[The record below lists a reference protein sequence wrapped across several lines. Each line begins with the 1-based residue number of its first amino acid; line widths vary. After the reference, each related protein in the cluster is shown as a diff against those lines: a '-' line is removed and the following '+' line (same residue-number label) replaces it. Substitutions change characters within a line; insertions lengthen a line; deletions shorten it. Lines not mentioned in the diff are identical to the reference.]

1 MTESLLLFLPV
12 LGSFL
17 LHAPVLRFNLL
28 AGLARPLD
36 AGAILGGARV
46 FGENKTLRGALVM
59 GAGAFAATLALR
71 AWPWYAAHLPAAL
84 RAADP
89 LALAALIAV
98 GTVLAELPG
107 SFVKR
112 RFGVPPGERI
122 RSPAGWLLSLWDQ
135 GDFVPGIALM
145 LAPVWVMPWQHL
157 VACFVA
163 VSTLHVAVSAVG
175 FVAGSRRTVL

>member
-1 MTESLLLFLPV
+1 LPV

-36 AGAILGGARV
+36 GGATLGGARV

-71 AWPWYAAHLPAAL
+71 AWPRFVDHLPASL
-84 RAADP
+84 RSADP
-89 LALAALIAV
+89 FDLAARIAV
-98 GTVLAELPG
+98 GTVVAELPG

-112 RFGVPPGERI
+112 RLGIPPGERTH
-122 RSPAGWLLSLWDQ
+122 SPAGWLLSLWDQ

-145 LAPVWVMPWQHL
+145 LAPVWVMPWQHF

-163 VSTLHVAVSAVG
+163 VSTLHVAVSALG
-175 FVAGSRRTVL
+175 FAAGARRTVL